1 MIFSEANRVIV
12 AFSRLYMIHSQKFF
26 FIIVSFRF
34 WLFDPAI
41 FWRFCNVPTKSIR
54 LTANVKQRVRSTG
67 SDRIF
72 LHTSSEFFAIIS
84 ANRAYLYVLYPSSG
98 GYG

>member
-12 AFSRLYMIHSQKFF
+12 AFSRIYVIHSKKF
-26 FIIVSFRF
+26 FIIVSFKF

-41 FWRFCNVPTKSIR
+41 FWCSCNVPTKSIR

-67 SDRIF
+67 LDRNF

-84 ANRAYLYVLYPSSG
+84 AHRAYLYVLYPSSG
-98 GYG
+98 WYG